1 MKINVNIVLLI
12 TAAVIVPLTLS
23 NCVTAIGPDTPDTPG
38 KAKNLLELEK
48 SSNELSN
55 SIQRLSD
62 IH

>member
-23 NCVTAIGPDTPDTPG
+23 NCVTAIGPDTPG
-38 KAKNLLELEK
+38 QAKNLLELEK